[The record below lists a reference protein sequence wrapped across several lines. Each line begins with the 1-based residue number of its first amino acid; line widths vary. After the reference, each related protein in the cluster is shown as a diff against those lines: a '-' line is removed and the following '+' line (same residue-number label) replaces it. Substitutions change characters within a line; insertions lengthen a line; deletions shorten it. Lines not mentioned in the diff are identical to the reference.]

1 MLMHPDLVLAQAN
14 DRQRE
19 LIAEA
24 DRERLLATA
33 RLARRARRA
42 LRKAPVRGQP
52 VAAPAA
58 R

>member
-24 DRERLLATA
+24 DRERLLAI
-33 RLARRARRA
+33 ARRARRGRRA
-42 LRKAPVRGQP
+42 KQNTPARGHP
-52 VAAPAA
+52 VAMPAQ
-58 R
+58 

>member
-24 DRERLLATA
+24 DRERLLSIA
-33 RLARRARRA
+33 RLARRGRRA
-42 LRKAPVRGQP
+42 RQKAPVRGH
-52 VAAPAA
+52 PAVLPA

>member
-1 MLMHPDLVLAQAN
+1 MMMHPDLVLAQAN

-33 RLARRARRA
+33 REARRRRQP
-42 LRKAPVRGQP
+42 RQEAPVRGQP
-52 VAAPAA
+52 VAMPA

>member
-1 MLMHPDLVLAQAN
+1 MILSPDLFLGQAY

-24 DRERLLATA
+24 DRERLLSV
-33 RLARRARRA
+33 ARRARRGHRA
-42 LRKAPVRGQP
+42 HQKAPVRGHP
-52 VAAPAA
+52 VATPA